1 MFNEYLDHT
10 PRWHR
15 APLLGRLPRPT
26 RNNRRSDT
34 KGATQHDYA
43 VVQPVVT
50 GGFRI
55 RFPDRAN
62 IAPAGTTVGDIIAE
76 AQAALALMLGHPGAD
91 LPRSIEEGAEPPTN
105 LNGYVDPL
113 VVVIP
118 FKRVPAAVSCVGT
131 ARTVS

>member
-10 PRWHR
+10 PRWRR
-15 APLLGRLPRPT
+15 APYLGTLHRPAPSSR
-26 RNNRRSDT
+26 RNAPD
-34 KGATQHDYA
+34 GATQHYYA
-43 VVQPVVT
+43 VVEPAGT

-55 RFPDRAN
+55 RFPDRVG
-62 IAPAGTTVGDIIAE
+62 IAPAATTAGDIV
-76 AQAALALMLGHPGAD
+76 AQAQDALALMLRHPGAD

-118 FKRVPAAVSCVGT
+118 FERVPTTKVA
-131 ARTVS
+131 